1 MEMRSSER
9 IKVGPSLG
17 NGPSPYTTSEAMECS
32 QNGAY
37 HDCTPNDPKSS
48 WKSQVQIFTPKQ
60 WTEAADPSGSMREKL
75 KEAEEE
81 GIPV

>member
-1 MEMRSSER
+1 MKGSRW
-9 IKVGPSLG
+9 GPALG
-17 NGPSPYTTSEAMECS
+17 KAPRPYTTTEAMECS

>member
-1 MEMRSSER
+1 MKGSRW
-9 IKVGPSLG
+9 GPAWG
-17 NGPSPYTTSEAMECS
+17 KAPRPYTTSEAMECS

-37 HDCTPNDPKSS
+37 HDGTPNDPKSS

-60 WTEAADPSGSMREKL
+60 WTEAAYPSGSMREML
-75 KEAEEE
+75 EEAEEE